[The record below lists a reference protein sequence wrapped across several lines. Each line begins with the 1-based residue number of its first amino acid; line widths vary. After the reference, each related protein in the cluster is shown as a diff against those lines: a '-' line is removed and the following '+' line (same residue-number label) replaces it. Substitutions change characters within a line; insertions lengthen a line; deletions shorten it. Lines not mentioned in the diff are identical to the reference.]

1 MNSTPRITLS
11 AAAFTL
17 ICFFLPWMQVSCMGM
32 RDSVSGLDL
41 ARSGD
46 RTLWLLPVFMA
57 VVLLTGVV
65 RFIWERLPF
74 LFALTSIVSGGLS
87 AYLMYRERL
96 TSGQSSGLIAAQMT
110 PWFWLGLVA
119 AAAVA
124 AAGLMFYVRRSRSP

>member
-1 MNSTPRITLS
+1 
-11 AAAFTL
+11 
-17 ICFFLPWMQVSCMGM
+17 MGM